1 MLCGGGEVIIELT
14 LNNFGTDSLTSAT
27 IGYTINGGAQL
38 TVDWNGNLEQY
49 DNTTLALPPIEAEDG
64 TTEVEVTVLSVNGT
78 QDENGFNDA
87 AVVEFTAF
95 TEDTYNFTFELV
107 LDDYGSE
114 TTWEIRRLGNVVYS
128 GGPYEDDMD
137 GTVITIPLCLEE
149 GCYILQVDDSY
160 GDGMC
165 CEYGE
170 GSFTIYDP
178 EGDVIYTGGEFTDSD
193 LEQFC
198 TQEMS
203 VGDQSGSMLLVSPNP
218 ATNRLTVEGAPEGT
232 FVTPVDLLGRQ
243 VAQSVRLAADGVIDT
258 AEWPRG
264 WTVLRIESGTGVHV
278 HRLLLR

>member
-1 MLCGGGEVIIELT
+1 MNWT
-14 LNNFGTDSLTSAT
+14 
-27 IGYTINGGAQL
+27 
-38 TVDWNGNLEQY
+38 GNLAQY
-49 DNTTLALPPIEAEDG
+49 ENTTVALPPIEAEDG
-64 TTEVEVTVLSVNGT
+64 NTEVEVVVLSINET

-95 TEDTYNFTFELV
+95 VEDTFNFTFELV

-128 GGPYEDDMD
+128 GGPYEDDLD

-165 CEYGE
+165 CDYGE
-170 GSFTIYDP
+170 GSFTVYDAQ
-178 EGDVIYTGGEFTDSD
+178 GDVIYTGGEFTDSD

-203 VGDQSGSMLLVSPNP
+203 VEDLSEAALTVSPNP
-218 ATNRLTVEGAPEGT
+218 ATGSLILDGVPTGSR
-232 FVTPVDLLGRQ
+232 VTPVDLLGRTIS
-243 VAQSVRLAADGVIDT
+243 APLTLGADGRVDT
-258 AEWPRG
+258 STWPRG
-264 WTVLRIESGTGVHV
+264 WTLLRVETAAGVHV
-278 HRLLLR
+278 ERVLLR